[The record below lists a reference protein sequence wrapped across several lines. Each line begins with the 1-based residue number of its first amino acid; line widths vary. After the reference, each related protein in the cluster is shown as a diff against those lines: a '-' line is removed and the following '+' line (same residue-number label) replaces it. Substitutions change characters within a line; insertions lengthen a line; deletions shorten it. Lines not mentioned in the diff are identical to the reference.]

1 MIEKPKISDR
11 VRVSPRFKVNQN
23 FDESGKIRSV
33 AGFFSPFC
41 CFWYARCPMGLT

>member
-11 VRVSPRFKVNQN
+11 VRVSPRFRVNQN

-33 AGFFSPFC
+33 AGFFP
-41 CFWYARCPMGLT
+41 CFAVFGMPGVQWV